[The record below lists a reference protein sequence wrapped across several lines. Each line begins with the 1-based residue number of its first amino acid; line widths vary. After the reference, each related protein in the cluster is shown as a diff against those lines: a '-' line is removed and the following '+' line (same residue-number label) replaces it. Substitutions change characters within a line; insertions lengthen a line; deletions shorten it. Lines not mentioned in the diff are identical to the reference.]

1 MPCLPASV
9 HSLGTRLLLSL
20 HIHVTS
26 NPPFGMGVVIRGDDS
41 SFQSQLQAK
50 LVELQGELS
59 LGTAGYAWRG
69 MNLTMQLLA
78 EGDEDTP
85 VSNATSST
93 TRLLDAL
100 IHPRLP
106 PPTLRKLPAPE
117 TLMLFGYEES
127 AEEREERV
135 SLRLDDGTGLGM
147 DVEVRKVTMGDGH
160 LPVQEEDIR
169 SKNIENE
176 DRGDGIHAME
186 VEITPPKSTLTPTA
200 AQSAPWPQEHAFTST
215 ELTGQ
220 SDEVTQRPMSLSGFG
235 VNPTIFEE
243 GASSVP
249 QAAVITK
256 PPVDT
261 GASNPVKAVDF
272 NERQFASMG
281 DMSDEESI
289 PSIDMG
295 SDSE

>member
-1 MPCLPASV
+1 
-9 HSLGTRLLLSL
+9 
-20 HIHVTS
+20 
-26 NPPFGMGVVIRGDDS
+26 MGVVIQGNDS

-78 EGDEDTP
+78 KGDEDTP

-106 PPTLRKLPAPE
+106 PPTLRRLPAPE
-117 TLMLFGYEES
+117 SLMLFGYEES
-127 AEEREERV
+127 AEEREERA

-147 DVEVRKVTMGDGH
+147 DVEVRKVAMSDGH
-160 LPVQEEDIR
+160 LPVQEEEIGG
-169 SKNIENE
+169 KNIENG

-186 VEITPPKSTLTPTA
+186 VEITPPKSTLAPTV
-200 AQSAPWPQEHAFTST
+200 AQLAPWPQEHAFTTT

-220 SDEVTQRPMSLSGFG
+220 SDQVTQRPMTFSGFG

-243 GASSVP
+243 GTSSVP
-249 QAAVITK
+249 EAAVITK

-261 GASNPVKAVDF
+261 GVSNPVKAVDF
-272 NERQFASMG
+272 SERQFVGMG

-295 SDSE
+295 SDSD

>member
-20 HIHVTS
+20 HTHVTS
-26 NPPFGMGVVIRGDDS
+26 NPPFGIGVVIQSNDS

-78 EGDEDTP
+78 KGDEDTA

-106 PPTLRKLPAPE
+106 PPTLRRLPAPE
-117 TLMLFGYEES
+117 SLMLFGYEES
-127 AEEREERV
+127 AEEREERA

-147 DVEVRKVTMGDGH
+147 DVEVQEVTMGGEH
-160 LPVQEEDIR
+160 VPVQEEVIGT
-169 SKNIENE
+169 KNIENG

-186 VEITPPKSTLTPTA
+186 VETTPPKSTLTPTV
-200 AQSAPWPQEHAFTST
+200 AQSASWPQDHASTST
-215 ELTGQ
+215 GLPAQ
-220 SDEVTQRPMSLSGFG
+220 PDQVTQRPMTFSGFG

-249 QAAVITK
+249 QASVLIK
-256 PPVDT
+256 PPLDT
-261 GASNPVKAVDF
+261 GVSNPVKAVDF
-272 NERQFASMG
+272 NERQFVGMD
-281 DMSDEESI
+281 DMSDEEPI

-295 SDSE
+295 SDSD

>member
-26 NPPFGMGVVIRGDDS
+26 NSPFGMGVVIQGHDS
-41 SFQSQLQAK
+41 SFQSRLQAK

-78 EGDEDTP
+78 KGDEDTR

-106 PPTLRKLPAPE
+106 PPTLRRLPVPE
-117 TLMLFGYEES
+117 SLMLFSYEES
-127 AEEREERV
+127 AEEREERTL
-135 SLRLDDGTGLGM
+135 LRIDDGTGLGM
-147 DVEVRKVTMGDGH
+147 DVEVGKVAMDERH
-160 LPVQEEDIR
+160 LPVQEEDIG
-169 SKNIENE
+169 SKAIENG

-186 VEITPPKSTLTPTA
+186 VEITPPKSTLTSA
-200 AQSAPWPQEHAFTST
+200 VAQSTPCPQEPVSTST
-215 ELTGQ
+215 ALTVQPDQPMQG
-220 SDEVTQRPMSLSGFG
+220 PMSFSGFG
-235 VNPTIFEE
+235 VNPTVFEE
-243 GASSVP
+243 DAGSVP
-249 QAAVITK
+249 QAAVLTK

-261 GASNPVKAVDF
+261 EVSNPVKTVDF
-272 NERQFASMG
+272 NERQFVGMG
-281 DMSDEESI
+281 DMSDEEPI

-295 SDSE
+295 SDCD